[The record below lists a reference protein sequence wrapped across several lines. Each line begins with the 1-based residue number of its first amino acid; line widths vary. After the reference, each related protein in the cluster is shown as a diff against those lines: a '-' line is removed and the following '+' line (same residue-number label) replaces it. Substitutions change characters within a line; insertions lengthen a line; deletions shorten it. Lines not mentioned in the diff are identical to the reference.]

1 MKREVIVPP
10 GWAMPLSMY
19 SPAIKVGNAVHV
31 AGIVARS
38 PEGVLVGA
46 GDCAAQT
53 RCVLDIIQRILAA
66 AGGSLADIAI
76 TQIILKSMAD
86 WPKMNAV
93 FTEYFPKDPP
103 ARYSFEANLAK
114 PEFLVEIVAT
124 AYVGG

>member
-31 AGIVARS
+31 AGIVARN
-38 PEGVLVGA
+38 PAGETVGI
-46 GDCAAQT
+46 GDCGAQT
-53 RCVLDIIQRILAA
+53 RCVLDIIERILAA

-86 WPKMNAV
+86 WPQMNSV
-93 FTEYFPKDPP
+93 FAEYFPHEPP
-103 ARYSFEANLAK
+103 ARYSFEANLAR

-124 AYVGG
+124 AYLTH